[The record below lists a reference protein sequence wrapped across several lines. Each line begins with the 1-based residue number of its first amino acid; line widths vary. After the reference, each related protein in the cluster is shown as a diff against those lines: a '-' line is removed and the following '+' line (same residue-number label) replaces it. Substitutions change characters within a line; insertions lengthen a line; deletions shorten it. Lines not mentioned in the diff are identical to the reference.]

1 VQGLTIHSSRS
12 RFAARLNSGVRSH
25 TDITVNLQEAND
37 FVRERGIVLES
48 ARGPAPS
55 LAEAIA
61 GEPINGNW
69 WSHPRAKE
77 IFRITRGI
85 RASESVLVCRLV
97 ASKVT
102 FIHQRMWPALVRIGH
117 QLPPKQLA
125 RLYEQHTAS
134 GRHKLTKIPFPAWI
148 PADVS
153 ASAKLL
159 EEAAA
164 WATLRSC
171 VPGTFGAT

>member
-1 VQGLTIHSSRS
+1 
-12 RFAARLNSGVRSH
+12 
-25 TDITVNLQEAND
+25 VNLQEAND

-77 IFRITRGI
+77 IFRITRDI
-85 RASESVLVCRLV
+85 RASEAVLVCRLV
-97 ASKVT
+97 SFKVT
-102 FIHQRMWPALVRIGH
+102 FIHQRLWPTLVRIGD

-125 RLYEQHTAS
+125 RLYERHTAS
-134 GRHKLTKIPFPAWI
+134 GQHALTEIPFPAWV
-148 PADVS
+148 PADVL
-153 ASAKLL
+153 ALAKLL
-159 EEAAA
+159 DEPEA
-164 WATLRSC
+164 WAAIRSC
-171 VPGTFGAT
+171 VPGAFGAT

>member
-1 VQGLTIHSSRS
+1 M
-12 RFAARLNSGVRSH
+12 
-25 TDITVNLQEAND
+25 NLQEAND
-37 FVRERGIVLES
+37 FVRECGIVLES

-77 IFRITRGI
+77 IFRITREI
-85 RASESVLVCRLV
+85 RASESVLVCRLI

-102 FIHQRMWPALVRIGH
+102 FVHQRMWPALVRIGH
-117 QLPPKQLA
+117 QFPPKQLA
-125 RLYEQHTAS
+125 RLYEQHSAS
-134 GRHKLTKIPFPAWI
+134 GQHELTEIPFPTWV

-159 EEAAA
+159 DTAVA
-164 WATLRSC
+164 WAAVRSC
-171 VPGTFGAT
+171 VPGAFGAT

>member
-1 VQGLTIHSSRS
+1 
-12 RFAARLNSGVRSH
+12 
-25 TDITVNLQEAND
+25 VNLQEANA
-37 FVRERGIVLES
+37 FVRECGIVLES

-61 GEPINGNW
+61 GERLNGNW

-77 IFRITRGI
+77 IFRITREI
-85 RASESVLVCRLV
+85 RASEAVLVCRLV
-97 ASKVT
+97 SSKVT
-102 FIHQRMWPALVRIGH
+102 FVHQRLWPTLVRIGN
-117 QLPPKQLA
+117 QLPPKQLG

-134 GRHKLTKIPFPAWI
+134 GQHELTEIPFPAWV

-153 ASAKLL
+153 ALAKLL
-159 EEAAA
+159 EEPVA

-171 VPGTFGAT
+171 VPGAFGAT